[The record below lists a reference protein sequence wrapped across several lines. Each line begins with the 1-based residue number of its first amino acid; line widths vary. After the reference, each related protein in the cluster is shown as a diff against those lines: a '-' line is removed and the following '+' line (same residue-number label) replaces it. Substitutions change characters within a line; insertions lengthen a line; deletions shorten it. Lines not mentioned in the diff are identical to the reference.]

1 MVEGIADRRM
11 QTRRRRRRREAA
23 REEEETPRRAQLFAR
38 PIVAFV
44 SPACRNPKANGIGI
58 LASQCERGFS
68 IDFRVLIQVWIT
80 YSRSQNKF
88 IKSVFLY
95 LG

>member
-1 MVEGIADRRM
+1 MVKGIADRRR
-11 QTRRRRRRREAA
+11 QTRRRRRREAA

-68 IDFRVLIQVWIT
+68 IDFRVLIQVCII
-80 YSRSQNKF
+80 YSRCQKIF
-88 IKSVFLY
+88 IKSVFFY